1 MSTRYELSGQWIIG
15 IDPGP
20 NESGIVRGRFNG
32 QAAEHGGSPPACLI
46 GQRALLAEISGYFD
60 SNESLLD
67 YPLPQWCQHSLLA
80 IEWPA
85 TYGMAVGQSI
95 FQTCFWAGRFVQR
108 WFQLGGP
115 IVVPILRST
124 VRNLLAGHVR
134 ATGQE
139 LRNAIYEM
147 YGGDRKA
154 AHGTKKNPGPLYGI
168 SGHCMDALAVA
179 LALAK
184 MIQEGILEQQTLII
198 GQRCRSEQG
207 LDQGQPRP

>member
-1 MSTRYELSGQWIIG
+1 MTIEYEWIVG

-20 NESGIVRGRFNG
+20 KESGIVRGRFNG
-32 QAAEHGGSPPACLI
+32 QAAHGGLPPASLV
-46 GQRALLAEISGYFD
+46 GQTGLLSEITGYFQ

-67 YPLPQWCQHSLLA
+67 CPLPQWCEKSLLT

-85 TYGMAVGQSI
+85 SYGMAVGQSI
-95 FQTCFWAGRFVQR
+95 FQTCFWAGRFTQR
-108 WFQLGGP
+108 WLGLGGAV
-115 IVVPILRST
+115 VVPILRST
-124 VRNLLAGHVR
+124 VRNVLVGHAR

-154 AHGTKKNPGPLYGI
+154 AHGTKKKPGPLHGI

-179 LALAK
+179 LAAAK
-184 MIQEGILEQQTLII
+184 MVQEGVLQQQTLIVSL
-198 GQRCRSEQG
+198 GSATGTCRTR
-207 LDQGQPRP
+207 D